1 MKKEEAQFILDLES
15 WPPLEVLEEII
26 EEEVFQF
33 RDYFLRNPVIPVLYK
48 SRIRKLE
55 KLQNIQNTFLEKT
68 VLTKELQQI
77 SKPEHHELK
86 EILRYLE
93 SQLALTRQKMSATLS
108 PAEIASL
115 ANQMIEIQSHFED
128 SFLTH
133 CHAQNI
139 LPAEEKVMAAD
150 QIKTGRA
157 LNYIESGNHT
167 ELKPLLEKELKRIK

>member
-68 VLTKELQQI
+68 ELALNSQPI
-77 SKPEHHELK
+77 STPELK
-86 EILRYLE
+86 ELKTILRFLE
-93 SQLALTRQKMSATLS
+93 SQLALTRQKISATLT
-108 PAEIASL
+108 PADVAFL
-115 ANQMIEIQSHFED
+115 ANQMIEIQSHFEE
-128 SFLTH
+128 SFKNH

-139 LPAEEKVMAAD
+139 SPAKEKVMAAD
-150 QIKTGRA
+150 QIKTGLA
-157 LNYIESGNHT
+157 LNYIESGNHK